1 MTGASPVVSS
11 PAVASPLLALSRA
24 TVRHGA
30 FVALRDAS
38 LAVGR
43 GELVAV
49 VGRNASGK
57 STLLRALAGLQPAD
71 GTLVPRPTPA
81 TVAFV
86 TQRPEVSADFTA
98 REVVALGRHAVG
110 ADAAAVDHALDEV
123 GLAER
128 AHLPVHAMSGG
139 ERQRVAVARAFA
151 QLSAGGVLLLDE
163 PFAGIDPAEAARL
176 ARALARRARAR
187 AGAVVVSLHDP
198 GLARAIATR
207 AVVVDAGR
215 IVADGAAA
223 EVLTPA
229 ILTAAYGHEIRAA
242 SDWLAPAL
250 GNGR

>member
-86 TQRPEVSADFTA
+86 PQRPEVSADFTA

-110 ADAAAVDHALDEV
+110 ADAAAVDDALDEV

-176 ARALARRARAR
+176 ARALARRAR

>member
-81 TVAFV
+81 TVGFV
-86 TQRPEVSADFTA
+86 PQRPEVSADFTA

-110 ADAAAVDHALDEV
+110 ADAAAVDQALDEV
-123 GLAER
+123 GIAER

-176 ARALARRARAR
+176 ARALARRAR

>member
-86 TQRPEVSADFTA
+86 PQRPEVSADFTA

-110 ADAAAVDHALDEV
+110 ADAAAVDQALDEV
-123 GLAER
+123 GIAER

-176 ARALARRARAR
+176 ARALARRARA
-187 AGAVVVSLHDP
+187 GAVVVSLHDP

-229 ILTAAYGHEIRAA
+229 ILTAAYGHEIRAV

>member
-30 FVALRDAS
+30 FVALHDAS

-86 TQRPEVSADFTA
+86 PQHPKVSADFTA

-176 ARALARRARAR
+176 ARALARRARA
-187 AGAVVVSLHDP
+187 GAVVVSLHDP

-215 IVADGAAA
+215 IVADGASA
-223 EVLTPA
+223 EVLTPT

>member
-86 TQRPEVSADFTA
+86 PQRPEVSADFTA

-110 ADAAAVDHALDEV
+110 ADAAAVDQALDEV
-123 GLAER
+123 GIAER

-176 ARALARRARAR
+176 ARALARRAR